1 MTYTIGSIIEDTDY
15 NGFAVNAVN
24 TNVNDIWATGGDQ
37 AYGQTALSTVSV
49 GGTVTARL
57 E

>member
-49 GGTVTARL
+49 GSTVTARL